1 MVQVS
6 PHRSSSALTAR
17 KRRSTRPSGQIG
29 EAIRRD
35 TALRL
40 VHVIEAPAATLDRDL
55 ADAHHVPDTAWT
67 AVGGHRQT
75 GQSRVGSRQ
84 TRTLKPHYVSCR
96 APLGRMSDRKRVVD
110 HDSQDAGCRGTQDR
124 AAAGLPRSV
133 GAQQPALAMASRGRQ
148 TSPVPRS
155 APHRAARRQ
164 LGTASD
170 HQLRSG
176 A

>member
-1 MVQVS
+1 MDGPVS

-35 TALRL
+35 TPLRL

-75 GQSRVGSRQ
+75 GQSRVGNRQ

-96 APLGRMSDRKRVVD
+96 APLGTNVR
-110 HDSQDAGCRGTQDR
+110 
-124 AAAGLPRSV
+124 
-133 GAQQPALAMASRGRQ
+133 
-148 TSPVPRS
+148 
-155 APHRAARRQ
+155 
-164 LGTASD
+164 
-170 HQLRSG
+170 
-176 A
+176 